1 MLTRTKLSKEQLS
14 KLTSLINCAK
24 KPEGSD
30 LEYYKRAV
38 VGVLK
43 TGSGTVGNNFKVN
56 GSYCVPFGV
65 PNNPEL
71 VNWLEEFT
79 KIEGKYINSI
89 HTFEYTEGSST
100 KPHYDVNSNKTMIF
114 VLNKAEEGGQ
124 FIFENN
130 LLDVEEGEVL
140 DYDGSKMKHG
150 VTKVIKGYRRVFV
163 AWFSPKERGALI

>member
-1 MLTRTKLSKEQLS
+1 MLIRTRLSKEQLL
-14 KLTSLINCAK
+14 KLTSLVDSAK
-24 KPEGSD
+24 KPEGPD
-30 LEYYKRAV
+30 LEYYERAV

-43 TGSGTVGNNFKVN
+43 TGSGAVGNKFKKD

-65 PNNPEL
+65 LNNPEL

-79 KIEGKYINSI
+79 NIEGKYINSI
-89 HTFEYTEGSST
+89 HSFEYIEGSST
-100 KPHYDVNSNKTMIF
+100 KPHYDVNSNKTLIF

-124 FIFENN
+124 FIFEND
-130 LLDVEEGEVL
+130 LLDVKEGEVL

-163 AWFSPKERGALI
+163 AWYSPKERGALI